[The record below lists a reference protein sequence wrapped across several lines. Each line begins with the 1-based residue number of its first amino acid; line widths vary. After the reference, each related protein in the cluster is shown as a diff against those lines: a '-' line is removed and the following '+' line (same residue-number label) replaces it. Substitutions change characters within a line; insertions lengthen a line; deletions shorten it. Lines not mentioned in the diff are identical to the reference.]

1 MKKLLL
7 MAFVSVAML
16 AAVSCSKDKEDEN
29 VSLVGTHWVGTETY
43 SVPIIG
49 SVAIT
54 ADLRF
59 NTETK
64 CRAEVSLVPDLGVD
78 LPEGEFDYTFDGKK
92 DVVIKT
98 NNNLVGDMILEYQGS
113 TMVYN
118 LPSSIASMAGGATS
132 FVLNKR

>member
-16 AAVSCSKDKEDEN
+16 AAVSCSKDKEDEK

-64 CRAEVSLVPDLGVD
+64 CRAEVSLVPDMGVD
-78 LPEGEFDYTFDGKK
+78 LPSGEYDYTFDGKK

-98 NNNLVGDMILEYQGS
+98 DNSLVGDMALEYQGN
-113 TMVYN
+113 TMVYT
-118 LPSSIASMAGGATS
+118 LPSTVASMAGGNTT
-132 FVLNKR
+132 FILNKR